1 MRLLHTA
8 DWHLGKTLRG
18 QPLLDDQRFIIDEI
32 FHLIDKIAQD
42 DNEKNIDAV
51 IIAGDIY
58 DRAVPPAEAVNFF
71 GETLNRFVE
80 KKLPV
85 LIIAGNHDSAT
96 RLNFASKIFARQNIF
111 IASKVQAEPATVVLE
126 DEFGEIYF
134 SLIPFFDTSDI
145 REVFHVDTSEHIN
158 FSDANKIYVDAARQ
172 QIPAGK
178 RSVAVAHAFISGTE
192 KTESVRDIVGC
203 AEGIGAEIFASYDYV
218 ALGHLHSPR
227 SAGKNL
233 RYSGSPLKYS
243 FDEANHKKGVTI
255 VDIDGA
261 GNVTT
266 EIIPLKPHHDVRIV
280 KGTVDELR
288 KYERTEDYICAQI
301 TKREINAAEKI
312 GNIFPNLLKVEFIL
326 DENSSDN
333 GTEKISYREGGSK
346 LDYFADFFKT
356 QTGAT
361 LSDEYR
367 TAMDDLLA
375 KIARD
380 EREA

>member
-18 QPLLDDQRFIIDEI
+18 QPLLDDQKFIIDEI
-32 FHLIDKIAQD
+32 FQVIDA
-42 DNEKNIDAV
+42 EKPDAV

-71 GETLNRFVE
+71 DETLNRFVE

-96 RLNFASKIFARQNIF
+96 RLNFGSKIFARQQIY
-111 IASKVQAEPATVVLE
+111 IASKVEAEPATVVLE

-134 SLIPFFDTSDI
+134 SLIPFFDAGDI
-145 REVFHVDTSEHIN
+145 HAKFFDENSERL
-158 FSDANKIYVDAARQ
+158 SAEAANKFYVDAARQ

-203 AEGIGAEIFASYDYV
+203 AEGISGEIFSGYDYV

-243 FDEANHKKGVTI
+243 FDEATHEQGVTI

-266 EIIPLKPHHDVRIV
+266 EIIPLKPRRDVRIV

-288 KYERTEDYICAQI
+288 KHERTEDYICAQI
-301 TKREINAAEKI
+301 TKREINAQAKL

-326 DENSSDN
+326 DENSSDD

-356 QTGAT
+356 QTGTT

-367 TAMDDLLA
+367 TAMSDLLA